1 MPVEAVSSFIK
12 QFEMMRKMMRP
23 GGMLGKMMSGGVM
36 PEFVPGGGLQCAPAA
51 LSKKEQDK
59 RKKLAKLAKKER
71 AKQRKRKR

>member
-1 MPVEAVSSFIK
+1 
-12 QFEMMRKMMRP
+12 MMA
-23 GGMLGKMMSGGVM
+23 GGAM

-51 LSKKEQDK
+51 MSKKEQEK